1 MTTAPTRRRR
11 RRPASFFLGAA
22 ALALSLGA
30 ACVGSGNPGTD
41 LLFMLIGVGGAIG
54 TIMLA
59 SRRGVMT
66 TGVVVMT
73 FVFWPAALI
82 HVLTKE
88 RDPEKLGIGPS
99 SND

>member
-11 RRPASFFLGAA
+11 RRPASVFVGA

-66 TGVVVMT
+66 TGVVVLT

>member
-1 MTTAPTRRRR
+1 MTTAPTRRRH
-11 RRPASFFLGAA
+11 RRPASFFVGA

>member
-1 MTTAPTRRRR
+1 MTTAPIRRRR
-11 RRPASFFLGAA
+11 RQHASIFLCAA
-22 ALALSLGA
+22 APALSLGA
-30 ACVGSGNPGTD
+30 GCVGSGNVGTD
-41 LLFMLIGVGGAIG
+41 LLLMLIGVGGAIG
-54 TIMLA
+54 TIVLA

-82 HVLTKE
+82 HVLTRE
-88 RDPEKLGIGPS
+88 RHTEKSGTGPP

>member
-11 RRPASFFLGAA
+11 RRPASSFVGA

-82 HVLTKE
+82 HVLTKD
-88 RDPEKLGIGPS
+88 RDPEKLDIGPS

>member
-1 MTTAPTRRRR
+1 MTTAPNRRRR
-11 RRPASFFLGAA
+11 RRPASFFVVA

>member
-11 RRPASFFLGAA
+11 RRPASFSLGAV

-41 LLFMLIGVGGAIG
+41 ILFMLIGVGGAIG
-54 TIMLA
+54 TILLA

-88 RDPEKLGIGPS
+88 RDPEKSAIGPP